1 MIGIPEK
8 TVIPIKSAIVR
19 IDSAPL
25 RYELQHNAAIASN
38 WQRATTANPALF
50 NGSFF
55 MAEEA
60 HLSVEAFEARYHRT
74 RFATMMHWKANTSN
88 DKPWHIYGV
97 GVIVSND
104 NKLIAGRMAP
114 STSAAGRIY
123 FPAGSF
129 DDDDVVGQYIDIEGN
144 MHREVEEE
152 TGIVLPEAGKRD
164 GNIHLVTANRNIAL
178 FLRHYFDLSAD
189 DLLERIRAH
198 ISSQVDSELDDITAI
213 SAAGE
218 MGEATPLTFRTFA
231 DWHFGHR

>member
-25 RYELQHNAAIASN
+25 RYELQHNAEINSN
-38 WQRATTANPALF
+38 WESATTANPALF

-55 MAEEA
+55 MAEKA
-60 HLSVEAFEARYHRT
+60 HMSAEAFEARYHRT
-74 RFATMMHWKANTSN
+74 RFATMMHWKANSSN

-129 DDDDVVGQYIDIEGN
+129 DDDDVVGQHIDIEGN

-152 TGIVLPEAGKRD
+152 TGIVLPEAGRRD
-164 GNIHLVTANRNIAL
+164 RDIHLITANRNIAL
-178 FLRHYFDLSAD
+178 FRRHYFDFSAD
-189 DLLERIRAH
+189 ELLERIRAH

-213 SAAGE
+213 SAVGE

-231 DWHFGHR
+231 DWHFGRR